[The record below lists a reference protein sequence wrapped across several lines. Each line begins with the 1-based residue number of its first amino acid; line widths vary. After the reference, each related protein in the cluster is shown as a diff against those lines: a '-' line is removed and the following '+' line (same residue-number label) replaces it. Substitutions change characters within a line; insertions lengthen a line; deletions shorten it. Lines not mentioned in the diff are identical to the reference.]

1 MPRSGQKTVTMS
13 GEPLRKLEARYDQEK
28 KKRPSLSFATFL
40 AESALMELERRDM
53 LREAGFISLLTY
65 TDDNTVVLKDVRKQN
80 KFIEVQI
87 KNKKLKCLDDDSA
100 DCIHCGFALALPEV
114 RKALADY

>member
-1 MPRSGQKTVTMS
+1 MS

-28 KKRPSLSFATFL
+28 KKRPGLSFATFL

-53 LREAGFISLLTY
+53 LKESGFVSLVTY
-65 TDDNTVVLKDVRKQN
+65 TDDNILILKDARKQN
-80 KFIEVQI
+80 KFVEVQI
-87 KNKKLKCLDDDSA
+87 KNKKVKCLDDDLF

-114 RKALADY
+114 RKALSV

>member
-1 MPRSGQKTVTMS
+1 MS
-13 GEPLRKLEARYDQEK
+13 GEPLRKLEARYDLEK

-53 LREAGFISLLTY
+53 LKESGFVSLVTY
-65 TDDNTVVLKDVRKQN
+65 TDDNILILKDARKQG
-80 KFIEVQI
+80 KFVEVQI
-87 KNKKLKCLDDDSA
+87 RNKKVKCLDDDSF

-114 RKALADY
+114 RKALAN